1 MGGVATSPAPA
12 HTAQEAPAIRTYLL
26 DESLLDVDPRVNA
39 PMKVLCAF
47 AITFIVAGH
56 AGVAGQQG
64 GINLAY
70 NLFPPQSFHVGVF
83 LFVAG
88 YFYKAKQEAR
98 PWHYVK
104 GRLLRLIVP
113 LYVLN
118 TLWGVWTQV
127 AHGIGFTFGKELS
140 AYNLLV
146 DPLLGGH
153 AFMWDCPLWFVA
165 PLFFTE
171 MIDFALR
178 KLFKVGDDRRNE
190 IVLIVVYFVVGFAT
204 TALCGPAGF
213 AEESSGLLVLLGRI
227 GYFLPCYAFGRL
239 YRLFLEKHDTA
250 PNWAYFGV
258 VCAVQLVVM
267 LVSAGTYTYI
277 VSWCQFYSGVVAPYI
292 TTAAGIAFW
301 LRISRLL
308 APALAQSPSLRAV
321 ADGTYSIMANQFA
334 GFFLMKSFFLLL
346 FYLGLAQGFDTTAF
360 FSDIF
365 YYWTPPV
372 LGDHAGAASAFALV
386 YVVAGILVPLGMHK
400 VWRIVRDDVCD
411 AVRRRQANR
420 GA

>member
-1 MGGVATSPAPA
+1 MGGVVTSPAPA
-12 HTAQEAPAIRTYLL
+12 RTAQEAPAIRTYLL
-26 DESLLDVDPRVNA
+26 DEGSLDVDSRVNA

-56 AGVAGQQG
+56 AGIAGQQG

-88 YFYKAKQEAR
+88 YFYKSKHETR
-98 PWHYVK
+98 PWRYVR

-113 LYVLN
+113 LYLLN
-118 TLWGVWTQV
+118 ALWGIWTQI

-140 AYNLLV
+140 AYNLLL

-165 PLFFTE
+165 PMFFTE
-171 MIDFALR
+171 MIDFGLR
-178 KLFKVGDDRRNE
+178 KLFRVGDNRRKE
-190 IVLIVVYFVVGFAT
+190 VVLIVLYFAAGVVT
-204 TALCGPAGF
+204 TSLCGPTGF
-213 AEESSGLLVLLGRI
+213 VEESSGVSVLLGRI

-250 PNWAYFGV
+250 PNWLYFGV
-258 VCAVQLVVM
+258 VCGAQIVVM
-267 LVSAGTYTYI
+267 LLTAGTYTYI
-277 VSWCQFYSGVVAPYI
+277 ISWCQFYSGVVAPYL

-301 LRISRLL
+301 LRVSRLL
-308 APALAQSPSLRAV
+308 APSLAQSPSLRAV
-321 ADGTYSIMANQFA
+321 ADGTFSIMANQFA
-334 GFFLMKSFFLLL
+334 GFFLIKALFLLL
-346 FYLGLAQGFDTTAF
+346 FYLGLVQGFDTGAF
-360 FSDIF
+360 FSNIF

-372 LGDHAGAASAFALV
+372 LDGHAGAASAFALV

-400 VWRIVRDDVCD
+400 VWCIVRDDVCG
-411 AVRRRQANR
+411 AYRRRRANKTI
-420 GA
+420 